1 MMSPQFFFLN
11 HDEEVIGIL
20 NDALKCKVYERTYQA
35 EFTFETTDV
44 FSFENCAYVGFVDIN
59 SELVFYEII
68 DVNPTMSG
76 TTNITAEHA
85 AMTELLQEIVEGRA
99 VTGAEAGFAV
109 QTVLENT
116 RWTMKSAHS
125 TPQMSTTFW
134 YKNVWECLEII
145 RTSTSCA
152 LYFGW
157 TISAGKVSERYVV
170 IKARAGTNR
179 GKRFDLAKDLKNIDV
194 HVDKSGIYTLL
205 YGRGKGEEVGTNVNG
220 DATYGRRITIADV
233 EWSMA
238 NGDPM
243 DKAVG
248 IEYLEDT
255 SATQQF
261 GRGAS
266 GEKRPRKG
274 VVTFNDCT
282 DPAELI
288 QLTYKKLQT
297 VRYPK
302 LTISG
307 KVIDLELVWGF
318 SHEAVRVGDD
328 VIVIA
333 DEWSATYQ
341 DVVVD
346 IIRDYLNPLETEVT
360 IGEEG
365 KTTSS
370 IQSELSSTI
379 ESVKEKADI
388 GSSVATANPDL
399 LRGVI
404 NTMVTQIMSS
414 GTGIT
419 TDTSDGSIILTSND
433 GSSAV
438 KITGSGI
445 LISDTKEAGTWVWK
459 TALAGSGVATET
471 LTAGVIQASLIKILG
486 TDQFYWDSS
495 NIIILNPENTDQQIR
510 IGLYD
515 GTNYGIAFTQDGGVT
530 WQSAISFDGVHF
542 SAGEIDNGI
551 SIGDTAPK
559 SPMVD
564 QIWVD
569 TSVVPNVFWRWDGS
583 AWVTVGQ
590 EVDND
595 IDEQLTK
602 LKAEMQTYV
611 DTNAASADALASF
624 EKTVGGILDINE
636 NGETTLIQRIY
647 QAIDASGDVAANQY
661 KEILRYIRFV
671 NGTIVLGEEGN
682 EITLEIVNDRIS
694 FKQNGD
700 EVQWISEK
708 AVNMRNATIQKGGI
722 FQLGPFGFVP
732 EEDGSLS
739 FLLIGLEVNV

>member
-1 MMSPQFFFLN
+1 MSPQFFFLN
-11 HDEEVIGIL
+11 HDEEVVGIL
-20 NDALKCKVYERTYQA
+20 NNALQCKVHERTYQA
-35 EFTFETTDV
+35 DFTFENSDV
-44 FSFENCAYVGFVDIN
+44 FSFEDCAYVGFVDIN
-59 SELVFYEII
+59 ADLVFYEII
-68 DVNPTMSG
+68 DMNPTMDG
-76 TTNITAEHA
+76 VTNITAEHA

-116 RWTMKSAHS
+116 RWTMKSAQS
-125 TPQMSTTFW
+125 TPQMSTSFW
-134 YKNVWECLEII
+134 YKNVWECLETI
-145 RTSTSCA
+145 RSSTKCA
-152 LYFGW
+152 LHFGW
-157 TISAGKVSERYVV
+157 TISAGKISERYVV
-170 IKARAGTNR
+170 IKAREGTNR

-220 DATYGRRITIADV
+220 DPTYGRRITIADV
-233 EWSMA
+233 EWSVA

-243 DKAVG
+243 DKAAG
-248 IEYLEDT
+248 IEYLEDVE
-255 SATQQF
+255 ATQQF

-274 VVTFNDCT
+274 VVTFEDCT

-288 QLTYKKLQT
+288 QLTYNKLQT

-307 KVIDLELVWGF
+307 KVIDLERVWGY
-318 SHEAVRVGDD
+318 SHEAVRIGDD

-333 DEWSATYQ
+333 DEWKATYQ
-341 DVVVD
+341 DVIVD
-346 IIRDYLNPLETEVT
+346 IVRDYLNPLDTEVT

-365 KTTSS
+365 KTTYS
-370 IQSELSSTI
+370 IQSKLTSEI
-379 ESVKEKADI
+379 EKVKEKADI

-433 GSSAV
+433 GSKAV
-438 KITGSGI
+438 KLTGGGI
-445 LISDTKEAGTWVWK
+445 LISDTKEAGAWVWK

-495 NIIILNPENTDQQIR
+495 NIIILNPENTNQQIR

-515 GTNYGIAFTQDGGVT
+515 GTNYGIAFTQDGGAT
-530 WQSAISFDGVHF
+530 WQNAIGFDGVHF

-551 SIGDTAPK
+551 SIGETAPEN
-559 SPMVD
+559 PVVD
-564 QIWVD
+564 QIWMD
-569 TSVVPNVFWRWDGS
+569 TSSVPNIFWRWDGS
-583 AWVTVGQ
+583 SWITVGQ

-595 IDEQLTK
+595 IDEQLTQ
-602 LKAEMQTYV
+602 AMAQMQNYV
-611 DTNAASADALASF
+611 DTNAASAADLASF

-647 QAIDASGDVAANQY
+647 QAIDASGDAAANQY
-661 KEILRYIRFV
+661 KEILRYVRLV
-671 NGTIVLGEEGN
+671 NGTVILGEEGN
-682 EITLEIVNDRIS
+682 EITLELINNRIS

-700 EVQWISEK
+700 EVQWISDK
-708 AVNMRNATIQKGGI
+708 VVNMRNAIIQKGGI

-732 EEDGSLS
+732 EEDGSVS
-739 FLLIGLEVNV
+739 FLLVGLEVNV